1 MVKFVYSKVT
11 LCTLQVCNFTELDS
25 MIEVP
30 MKIFQTFATVI
41 FRNMFCVEELNY
53 MKDYVKSRREA
64 SDNYTENWLYRNYLN
79 F

>member
-1 MVKFVYSKVT
+1 
-11 LCTLQVCNFTELDS
+11 